1 VSDPPTA
8 GPTLR
13 KSLTLLD
20 VFMLGISGMVGS
32 AWLFSAL
39 GAVGFMGPAAVL
51 SWIIAGIFFSF
62 MVFGFAELGGLFPF
76 TGSLARYNHYTHGTL
91 SNYMLAWAYFIGA
104 VTTISTEAVAIVE
117 YSSEY
122 LPWVWNSKVG
132 VLTPV
137 GVAITAGLILVFF
150 AIHFLGVQVFG

>member
-1 VSDPPTA
+1 MSDPPTA

-76 TGSLARYNHYTHGTL
+76 TGSLAVAFLFPFPTWYAIMSISSLATVYNTFWL
-91 SNYMLAWAYFIGA
+91 SCPFRINI
-104 VTTISTEAVAIVE
+104 
-117 YSSEY
+117 
-122 LPWVWNSKVG
+122 NG
-132 VLTPV
+132 VLYSNTCDRSH
-137 GVAITAGLILVFF
+137 G
-150 AIHFLGVQVFG
+150 